1 LLRLIPFLLVL
12 SVSSAY
18 TQTNKILF
26 NGKIVTS
33 NLLQP
38 EAEAVAIADD
48 RIVYVG
54 TLTEAKKSVPD
65 DAVMI
70 DLQGKFLLPGL
81 IDSHNHAISGGES
94 LLSATLNDELL
105 SFADLASFAASTL
118 QSKKG
123 MYGDVL
129 FIDGVHSGTWASV
142 NELHNLFNSREYESQ
157 AVVLQGSDG
166 HTAWAN
172 NVMLKRAGIDP
183 IFLRR
188 LKDGEQRYFGFD
200 KNFVPNGMIAEDG
213 FKYIRKVLPSNN
225 IDQYQAGI
233 AGVKHLNR
241 LGITAWMDPSA
252 GSVKEGEKNGE
263 LNIYKKLSD
272 SGVLTAHVAAIV
284 VADANENYLPQIHLL
299 KTLREKFSGV
309 KNVSVIGFKIFADGV
324 MEYPTQTAAV
334 SMPYKNS
341 GHTGSLMVEPEK
353 LNRFVVA
360 ADREK
365 FLVHIHAIGDRA
377 TTVALDAFGSTR
389 TANKNSTIPHSITH
403 LQMVRPSDF
412 KRFADLNVI
421 ASMQLL
427 WATADIYTEE
437 LVKPYVDAGLYE
449 FHYPAASLINAGA
462 MVCGASDWPVSS
474 ANPFEAMHIAET
486 RTGKLGVLNA
496 SQVVTRRQML
506 DAYTINAAKAMMTD
520 RTIGSIEK
528 GKAADF
534 VLVDRDV
541 LHCSP
546 EDVKS
551 TKVLWTMFGGQFVF
565 AR

>member
-1 LLRLIPFLLVL
+1 MFC
-12 SVSSAY
+12 VSSAY
-18 TQTNKILF
+18 AQTYKILF
-26 NGKIVTS
+26 NGKILTGNPV
-33 NLLQP
+33 QP
-38 EAEAVAIADD
+38 EAEAIAIADD

-54 TLTEAKKSVPD
+54 TLAEAKKSVSGEPS
-65 DAVMI
+65 MI

-105 SFADLASFAASTL
+105 SFPDLASFAASTL

-123 MYGDVL
+123 MFGDVL
-129 FIDGVHSGTWASV
+129 FVDGVHSGTWASV
-142 NELHNLFNSREYESQ
+142 NELHKLFNSDQYKSQ

-172 NVMLKRAGIDP
+172 DVMLKRAGINA
-183 IFLRR
+183 IFLRGLR
-188 LKDGEQRYFGFD
+188 DDEQRYFGFD
-200 KNFVPNGMIAEDG
+200 KDFVPNGMIAEDG
-213 FKYIRKVLPSNN
+213 FNYIRKVLPSNN
-225 IDQYQAGI
+225 IDQYQAGV
-233 AGVKHLNR
+233 AGVKHLNS
-241 LGITAWMDPSA
+241 LGITAWMDPST
-252 GSVKEGEKNGE
+252 GSVKEGEQNNE

-272 SGVLTAHVAAIV
+272 SGVLTGHVAAIV
-284 VADANENYLPQIHLL
+284 VAEANENHIPQIQLI
-299 KTLREKFSGV
+299 KTLRQKFSEV

-324 MEYPTQTAAV
+324 MEYPTQTAAI
-334 SMPYKNS
+334 SIPYRNS
-341 GHTGSLMVEPEK
+341 GHTGSLMVDPEK
-353 LNRFVVA
+353 LNQFVVA

-377 TTVALDAFGSTR
+377 TTVALDAYAGARSV
-389 TANKNSTIPHSITH
+389 NKNNAVPHSITH
-403 LQMVRPSDF
+403 LQMVKPSDF
-412 KRFADLNVI
+412 KRFEDLNVI

-437 LVKPYVDAGLYE
+437 LVKPYVDASLYE
-449 FHYPAASLINAGA
+449 FHYPAASLINAGT

-486 RTGKLGVLNA
+486 RRGQRGVLNA

-506 DAYTINAAKAMMTD
+506 DAYTINAAKAIMMD
-520 RTIGSIEK
+520 KTIGSIEK

-551 TKVLWTMFGGQFVF
+551 TQVLWTMFGGQLVF
-565 AR
+565 ER

>member
-1 LLRLIPFLLVL
+1 LLRLLPFLFVFC
-12 SVSSAY
+12 VSSAY
-18 TQTNKILF
+18 AQTYKILF
-26 NGKIVTS
+26 NGKILTS
-33 NLLQP
+33 NPVQP

-48 RIVYVG
+48 TIVYVG
-54 TLTEAKKSVPD
+54 QFADVKASVPGS
-65 DAVMI
+65 AAMI

-94 LLSATLNDELL
+94 LLSATLNDKLL
-105 SFADLASFAASTL
+105 SSTDLAAFASSTL

-123 MYGDVL
+123 MFGDVL

-142 NELHNLFNSREYESQ
+142 NELHKLFNSDGYRNQ
-157 AVVLQGSDG
+157 AVILQGSDG

-172 NVMLKRAGIDP
+172 DVMLERAGINA
-183 IFLRR
+183 IFLRGLR
-188 LKDGEQRYFGFD
+188 DDEKRYFGFD
-200 KNFVPNGMIAEDG
+200 KDFVPNGMIAEDG
-213 FKYIRKVLPSNN
+213 FNYIRKVLPSNN
-225 IDQYQAGI
+225 IDQYQAGV
-233 AGVKHLNR
+233 AGIKHLNS

-252 GSVKEGEKNGE
+252 GSVKEGEKNDE

-272 SGVLTAHVAAIV
+272 SGVLTARVAAIV
-284 VADANENYLPQIHLL
+284 VAEANENHLPQIQLI
-299 KTLREKFSGV
+299 KTLRQKFSGV

-324 MEYPTQTAAV
+324 MEYPTQTAAI
-334 SMPYKNS
+334 SIPYKNS
-341 GHTGSLMVEPEK
+341 GHTGSLMVDSEK
-353 LNRFVVA
+353 LNRFIVA

-377 TTVALDAFGSTR
+377 TTVALDAFARTR
-389 TANKNSTIPHSITH
+389 AVNKNKTVPHSITH
-403 LQMVRPSDF
+403 LQIVKPSDF

-437 LVKPYVDAGLYE
+437 LVKPYVDGSLYE
-449 FHYPAASLINAGA
+449 FHYPAASLIKAGA
-462 MVCGASDWPVSS
+462 IVCGASDWPVSS
-474 ANPFEAMHIAET
+474 ANPFEAMYIAET
-486 RTGKLGVLNA
+486 RMGQLGVLNA
-496 SQVVTRRQML
+496 SEVVTRREML
-506 DAYTINAAKAMMTD
+506 DAYTINAAKAIMMD
-520 RTIGSIEK
+520 KAIGSIEK

-551 TKVLWTMFGGQFVF
+551 TQVLWTMFGGQLVF
-565 AR
+565 ER